1 MARHCHYNTLIS
13 AVKQWHA
20 QQHAQQGITTSSMKC
35 VSVAY
40 ATAVPSWV
48 LVPLPSSSR
57 ITSDLAVAD
66 FMISEASWRQR
77 RTKVSSMPSS
87 NKEKSRHKGCLCMEL

>member
-1 MARHCHYNTLIS
+1 MPSSMPSRGSLY
-13 AVKQWHA
+13 
-20 QQHAQQGITTSSMKC
+20 TSSMKW

-57 ITSDLAVAD
+57 ITRDLAVAD

-77 RTKVSSMPSS
+77 RTKVSYLLQI
-87 NKEKSRHKGCLCMEL
+87 KRRAQT